1 VVKIGDGIVAVGFS
15 FGEGSGFIKVVP
27 WRPFLSAENGVVVL
41 LVVIGKLG
49 YLFFRF

>member
-1 VVKIGDGIVAVGFS
+1 MASLQLVLVLGKAVV
-15 FGEGSGFIKVVP
+15 FIKVVP